1 MSRRNSKH
9 SKPRP
14 KASPSEPQNARAE
27 AAVVPDPELVIAHRP
42 DEFFGGQADERQLS
56 LLMGDWRKGRT
67 TRNIWQAIGDAYVLV
82 FSLVVVL
89 AMVISLI
96 VQAQGQASGC
106 TSTGC
111 QTARGLLPW
120 AALSGVLA
128 FALAAARVFG
138 PVLALSLIHI

>member
-9 SKPRP
+9 SKSRS
-14 KASPSEPQNARAE
+14 KASPSESQNARTE

-96 VQAQGQASGC
+96 VQA
-106 TSTGC
+106 
-111 QTARGLLPW
+111 
-120 AALSGVLA
+120 
-128 FALAAARVFG
+128 
-138 PVLALSLIHI
+138 LSLIHISEPTRPRFGSRMPSSA

>member
-14 KASPSEPQNARAE
+14 KVSQPEPQNARAE

-120 AALSGVLA
+120 AAL
-128 FALAAARVFG
+128 
-138 PVLALSLIHI
+138 

>member
-1 MSRRNSKH
+1 
-9 SKPRP
+9 
-14 KASPSEPQNARAE
+14 
-27 AAVVPDPELVIAHRP
+27 
-42 DEFFGGQADERQLS
+42 
-56 LLMGDWRKGRT
+56 MGDWRKGRT

-128 FALAAARVFG
+128 FALAAAGCLGRYLPRQLRDSGSWTLRLTEPSFSPNG
-138 PVLALSLIHI
+138 YELRCSFR

>member
-14 KASPSEPQNARAE
+14 KVSQPEPQNARAE

-96 VQAQGQASGC
+96 VQAQGQA
-106 TSTGC
+106 
-111 QTARGLLPW
+111 
-120 AALSGVLA
+120 
-128 FALAAARVFG
+128 
-138 PVLALSLIHI
+138 